1 MLTLE
6 EFKEKLIEQVP
17 ELDLL
22 EVLNLTTSKLVH
34 AFSDEVEE
42 KYEELLGLLT
52 LPEDQDS
59 EQE

>member
-17 ELDLL
+17 EIDLL
-22 EVLNLTTSKLVH
+22 EALNLTTAKLVN

-42 KYEELLGLLT
+42 KYEELLKLLT
-52 LPEDQDS
+52 LPEEEED
-59 EQE
+59 EY